1 MNQKAVVR
9 ASRPALIVGIV
20 VTAAFLLLGIFF
32 LSLLVQEGSVV
43 GMVFMGFWITMVLII
58 MGIYIYN
65 LRNYKNIDKHIAEE
79 IVLPNAIRTVGAGF
93 DEKLRRIE
101 DLRKS
106 GLITEDEYRKKRAE
120 IMDQKW

>member
-20 VTAAFLLLGIFF
+20 VTAAFLLMGILFF
-32 LSLLVQEGSVV
+32 GLLAHEGSVV
-43 GMVFMGFWITMVLII
+43 GMAFMGFWMVMVLII

-65 LRNYKNIDKHIAEE
+65 LKNYKNMDKNIAGE
-79 IVLPNAIRTVGAGF
+79 IVLPGSMQTGEPAF

-101 DLRKS
+101 DLHKS
-106 GLITEDEYRKKRAE
+106 GLITEDEFRKKRSE